1 MGLLREKLN
10 VKPFYLNLRY
20 SYDDTNYLR
29 WLQDYNKPANLLDRP
44 MPYLFVKL
52 NTTKWGWQDTSKR
65 LWEKTIQVH
74 LIKNGNKDNL
84 SVKQNLD
91 ES

>member
-44 MPYLFVKL
+44 MPYLFVKI
-52 NTTKWGWQDTSKR
+52 NTTTLPIPFFS
-65 LWEKTIQVH
+65 
-74 LIKNGNKDNL
+74 LILFDLN
-84 SVKQNLD
+84 
-91 ES
+91 